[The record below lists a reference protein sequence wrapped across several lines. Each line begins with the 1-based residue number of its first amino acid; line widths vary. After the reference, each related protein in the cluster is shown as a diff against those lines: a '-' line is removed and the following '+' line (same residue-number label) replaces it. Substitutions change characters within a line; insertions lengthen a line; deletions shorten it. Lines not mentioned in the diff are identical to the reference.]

1 MEREKYLLLIKKT
14 TEEISLKINRLHEE
28 FSKGMIDLQQLKDEE
43 RLQHILFNNIKNRI
57 AIEQQFIAQEELLWK
72 IKNYVVFVK
81 DRFLKI

>member
-14 TEEISLKINRLHEE
+14 TEEVSLEINRLHEE
-28 FSKGMIDLQQLKDEE
+28 FNKGMIDIQQLKDGE

-57 AIEQQFIAQEELLWK
+57 TIEQQFIAQEELLWK
-72 IKNYVVFVK
+72 IKNYVIFVK

>member
-1 MEREKYLLLIKKT
+1 MEKEKYLLLIKKT

-28 FSKGMIDLQQLKDEE
+28 FSKGMIDLQQLKDGE